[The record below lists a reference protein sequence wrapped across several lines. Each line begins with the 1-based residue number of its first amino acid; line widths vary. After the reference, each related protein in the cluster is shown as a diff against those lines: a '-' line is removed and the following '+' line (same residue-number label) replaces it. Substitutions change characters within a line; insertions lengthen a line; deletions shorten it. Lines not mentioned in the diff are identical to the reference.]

1 MDQEKRGDC
10 IGTSMNLS
18 QVGECVGGNS
28 KNSVNGV
35 VSGTAIVE
43 NSEEKLCSNGEN
55 SDLRLQNDGFESCKN
70 QEMDFGRGIGQ
81 NDLGTNGNSNSL
93 IDANVVVS
101 SSEGLVEERNESI
114 YEEMNEIRGVAEKL
128 GQVDQGSS
136 ESFPNSVSGSVIQ
149 TITVINTQEAASLEG
164 ISGEFEV
171 KDYGLGSSKVSV
183 EGPKTKAAEA
193 EDACVIDVKGSG
205 GGRRQFKE
213 SWDEETVCRICHL
226 NSEQSLESTD
236 STSATAAAVD
246 LIQLGCEC
254 KDELGIAH
262 SHCAEAWFKLKGNR
276 MCEICGQTAK
286 NISGVRDNRFIE
298 DWHGQGST
306 SGGGSFSDQR
316 SGCWRGQPFC
326 NFLMACL
333 QRCEPDITIVLCT
346 TFSCLPVGS
355 ASPVEFEWI

>member
-10 IGTSMNLS
+10 IGASVNLS

-28 KNSVNGV
+28 KNPVNGV

-43 NSEEKLCSNGEN
+43 NSEEKLCSSGEN

-81 NDLGTNGNSNSL
+81 NDLGTNGNSSSL

-114 YEEMNEIRGVAEKL
+114 CEEMNEIRGVAETL

-136 ESFPNSVSGSVIQ
+136 ESFPNSVTGSVIQ
-149 TITVINTQEAASLEG
+149 TIIVINTQEAASLEG

-205 GGRRQFKE
+205 GGQRQFKE
-213 SWDEETVCRICHL
+213 SWDEETVCRFCHL

-236 STSATAAAVD
+236 STLATAADVD

-306 SGGGSFSDQR
+306 SGGASFSDQH

-333 QRCEPDITIVLCT
+333 VMAFVLPW
-346 TFSCLPVGS
+346 FFRVNM
-355 ASPVEFEWI
+355 F

>member
-43 NSEEKLCSNGEN
+43 NSEEKLCFNGEN

-70 QEMDFGRGIGQ
+70 QEVDFGRGIVQ
-81 NDLGTNGNSNSL
+81 NDLGTNGNSSSL

-101 SSEGLVEERNESI
+101 SSEGLVEERNQSI
-114 YEEMNEIRGVAEKL
+114 CEETNEIRGVAETL
-128 GQVDQGSS
+128 GRVDQGSG
-136 ESFPNSVSGSVIQ
+136 EIFPNSVSESVIQ
-149 TITVINTQEAASLEG
+149 AIIVINTQEAASLEG
-164 ISGEFEV
+164 INGEFEV

-183 EGPKTKAAEA
+183 EGPKTKAVEA
-193 EDACVIDVKGSG
+193 EDSCVIDVKGSG

-213 SWDEETVCRICHL
+213 SWDGETVCRICHL
-226 NSEQSLESTD
+226 NSEQSLECTD
-236 STSATAAAVD
+236 STSATAADVD

-276 MCEICGQTAK
+276 
-286 NISGVRDNRFIE
+286 
-298 DWHGQGST
+298 
-306 SGGGSFSDQR
+306 
-316 SGCWRGQPFC
+316 
-326 NFLMACL
+326 
-333 QRCEPDITIVLCT
+333 
-346 TFSCLPVGS
+346 
-355 ASPVEFEWI
+355 